1 MLVESMGQEFGQGEG
16 LSLLQ
21 NVQGLSREDIM
32 AGGDLTAG
40 VGITG
45 GITHVTRG

>member
-1 MLVESMGQEFGQGEG
+1 MLIESMGQEFGQGEG

-21 NVQGLSREDIM
+21 NVQGRSREDIM

-45 GITHVTRG
+45 GITHVTGG